1 VFESYYDTCDY
12 DTTLN
17 QRKQPEIILRP
28 STQAAETSSRCNL
41 PTSAWCL
48 LPVARDP
55 HPAARS
61 VHPLTPNPHG
71 SCSRR
76 RNPTARY
83 PHIVSSGP
91 APVAWRPDISR
102 AGDRRLRFNA
112 NCWGSP
118 GHHDLPGRT
127 RRRNLLRS
135 CRRCHSSWFLSA
147 ADEEKWGKRQYINN
161 SSHISLLAM
170 DSFRTRNSALF
181 ELAIDDFF
189 STHKR

>member
-1 VFESYYDTCDY
+1 MEYRFIRCRSWHQF
-12 DTTLN
+12 N
-17 QRKQPEIILRP
+17 AAHRK
-28 STQAAETSSRCNL
+28 TAMN
-41 PTSAWCL
+41 L
-48 LPVARDP
+48 LPMARDP

-76 RNPTARY
+76 HKPAARY
-83 PHIVSSGP
+83 PHVVGSGP

-102 AGDRRLRFNA
+102 AWGQRLRFNA
-112 NCWGSP
+112 NYWRSP

-135 CRRCHSSWFLSA
+135 CRRGHSSWFLSA
-147 ADEEKWGKRQYINN
+147 ADEEKWGQRQYINT

-170 DSFRTRNSALF
+170 DSFRTGNSALF
-181 ELAIDDFF
+181 ELAITIF
-189 STHKR
+189 SLRTSDSGKRILIR